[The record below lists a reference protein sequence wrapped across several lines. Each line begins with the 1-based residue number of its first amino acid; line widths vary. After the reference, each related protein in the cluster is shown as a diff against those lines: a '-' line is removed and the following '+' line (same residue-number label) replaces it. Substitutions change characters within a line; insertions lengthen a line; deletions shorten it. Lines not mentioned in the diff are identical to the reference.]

1 MRFKMRGSSASCA
14 NVTHLLPQGLWPV
27 QMRGR
32 REFER
37 MRDVERAG
45 PNAFSLVLHIM
56 LVKSVWSLSA
66 TSILLA
72 KQGTYIATRGL
83 SITM

>member
-1 MRFKMRGSSASCA
+1 
-14 NVTHLLPQGLWPV
+14 
-27 QMRGR
+27 
-32 REFER
+32 